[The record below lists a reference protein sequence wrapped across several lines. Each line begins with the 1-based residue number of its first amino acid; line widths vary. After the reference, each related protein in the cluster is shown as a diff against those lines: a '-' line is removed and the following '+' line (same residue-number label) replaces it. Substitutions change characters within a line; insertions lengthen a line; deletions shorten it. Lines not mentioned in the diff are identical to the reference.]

1 MKPDSLASLT
11 GSPLRSVP
19 ARAGAPG
26 SPLGS
31 VPASAVPHATQNRAS
46 LVTDARQFGQ
56 LADVLTAVR
65 ARSPDDGPGPGAGA
79 EYSTAPLLGCLTSMS
94 GPGRGRQ

>member
-11 GSPLRSVP
+11 GSPL
-19 ARAGAPG
+19 
-26 SPLGS
+26 GS
-31 VPASAVPHATQNRAS
+31 VPASAEPHATQNRAS
-46 LVTDARQFGQ
+46 LVTADRQFGQ

-65 ARSPDDGPGPGAGA
+65 ARSPDDGPGPGAGS
-79 EYSTAPLLGCLTSMS
+79 EYSTAPVLGCLTSMR